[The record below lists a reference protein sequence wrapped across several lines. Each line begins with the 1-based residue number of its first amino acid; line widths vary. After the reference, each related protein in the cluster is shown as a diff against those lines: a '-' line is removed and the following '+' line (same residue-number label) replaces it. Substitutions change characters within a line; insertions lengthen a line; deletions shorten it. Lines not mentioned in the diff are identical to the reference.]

1 MHTQPPGLFSLG
13 AISPLHAKKSNLH
26 ERFLSSR
33 KADYSVFVP
42 ASGNFSRGVH
52 DFSFFVIFLIVCA
65 ANAIALAQYLDGRVP
80 EVRGSGE
87 LPCQG
92 QASVA
97 VE

>member
-1 MHTQPPGLFSLG
+1 M
-13 AISPLHAKKSNLH
+13 I
-26 ERFLSSR
+26 
-33 KADYSVFVP
+33 
-42 ASGNFSRGVH
+42 
-52 DFSFFVIFLIVCA
+52 FSFFVIFLIVCA